1 MITGCIQA
9 DVATERKTLKEES
22 KTMDGIMNSTI
33 KRITVRGLVLAACI
47 ISLAM
52 QPFTASPA
60 VAATTLPVLWTAGG
74 LSAGTRQ
81 RGQRRPDRL
90 RCLGQRCR
98 GVGTV
103 RWA

>member
-1 MITGCIQA
+1 MN
-9 DVATERKTLKEES
+9 R
-22 KTMDGIMNSTI
+22 IMNSTL
-33 KRITVRGLVLAACI
+33 KRITVRGLLLAACI

-60 VAATTLPVLWTAGG
+60 VAATTTSRAVDRRRPLCGH
-74 LSAGTRQ
+74 RQ
-81 RGQRRPDRL
+81 RGPGRPDRL

-103 RWA
+103 RRA